1 MFSII
6 LSLVKVIQKIM
17 RAYLFLLQELMMNI
31 FKLVKHFNVQ
41 RHFVHLV
48 KTNLAIILLFN
59 CYYFRIFAPSTNRI
73 YVLKFT

>member
-31 FKLVKHFNVQ
+31 FKLAKHFNVQ

-48 KTNLAIILLFN
+48 KTNLVIILLFN

>member
-31 FKLVKHFNVQ
+31 FKTCQAF
-41 RHFVHLV
+41 
-48 KTNLAIILLFN
+48 
-59 CYYFRIFAPSTNRI
+59 
-73 YVLKFT
+73 

>member
-41 RHFVHLV
+41 CHFVHLV
-48 KTNLAIILLFN
+48 KTNLVIILLFN
-59 CYYFRIFAPSTNRI
+59 
-73 YVLKFT
+73 